1 MELSFAGVGKL
12 SKNPLPLHSLRPQ
25 DHFVTGGKYLYQ
37 LPYPLSNHLW
47 QTLFAFLV
55 SPSTT
60 LDRTLLSML
69 WTWLHLLQFC
79 VSNQSL
85 DPDED
90 SSNKPWR
97 PIPSGLI
104 SVDGARHLRWMLLP
118 LCLSVSVRL
127 EAYWQ
132 GISLA
137 LAFLAHNEFGLHSHL
152 FMRNICNAWGYASFN
167 AGAFAIASGMLSVST
182 CTAYDRTQKRTHQA
196 TPRYPHVQRYPSS
209 STRLSSFQPFT
220 LRTSATKSGTSAW
233 GDGPSPFCGRRV
245 AGLASLWSWL
255 PGPSVCPGRA
265 SSAGSSL
272 CPSALWPCSWARASC
287 GRGPR
292 RQISGLTVIT
302 MYGLLIQAKRYSITH
317 NICRYG
323 LQLHK
328 LYISL

>member
-1 MELSFAGVGKL
+1 MSA
-12 SKNPLPLHSLRPQ
+12 
-25 DHFVTGGKYLYQ
+25 
-37 LPYPLSNHLW
+37 HLW

-60 LDRTLLSML
+60 PDRMLLSML

-104 SVDGARHLRWMLLP
+104 SVDAARHLRWMLLP

-167 AGAFAIASGMLSVST
+167 AGAFAIASGMFSVLHLRILRS
-182 CTAYDRTQKRTHQA
+182 YSELLLFLHYQA
-196 TPRYPHVQRYPSS
+196 TPRYLRVRKYPSS
-209 STRLSSFQPFT
+209 STRL
-220 LRTSATKSGTSAW
+220 
-233 GDGPSPFCGRRV
+233 
-245 AGLASLWSWL
+245 
-255 PGPSVCPGRA
+255 
-265 SSAGSSL
+265 
-272 CPSALWPCSWARASC
+272 
-287 GRGPR
+287 
-292 RQISGLTVIT
+292 
-302 MYGLLIQAKRYSITH
+302 
-317 NICRYG
+317 
-323 LQLHK
+323 
-328 LYISL
+328 

>member
-1 MELSFAGVGKL
+1 MSA
-12 SKNPLPLHSLRPQ
+12 
-25 DHFVTGGKYLYQ
+25 
-37 LPYPLSNHLW
+37 HLW

-60 LDRTLLSML
+60 PDRMLLSML

-104 SVDGARHLRWMLLP
+104 SVDAARHLRWMLLP

-167 AGAFAIASGMLSVST
+167 AGAFAIASGTFSVPPTCASYDHTQRPSFFALSGHTSISTRSEISFVINALIIVST
-182 CTAYDRTQKRTHQA
+182 IYAQDFRDEIGDKRMGRRTIPILWPEGSRIGIFMALVTWSIGLSWACELGWLFAVPFCVLAMFVGLRFLWKRTAEADQRSY
-196 TPRYPHVQRYPSS
+196 RYYNVQ
-209 STRLSSFQPFT
+209 
-220 LRTSATKSGTSAW
+220 
-233 GDGPSPFCGRRV
+233 
-245 AGLASLWSWL
+245 
-255 PGPSVCPGRA
+255 
-265 SSAGSSL
+265 
-272 CPSALWPCSWARASC
+272 
-287 GRGPR
+287 
-292 RQISGLTVIT
+292 
-302 MYGLLIQAKRYSITH
+302 LLIQAKPLFDHSH
-317 NICRYG
+317 NIFRQICRYG
-323 LQLHK
+323 LQLLK
-328 LYISL
+328 LYISP